1 MITIMYLQF
10 PDNLLILLNFF
21 WYVIMYADAS
31 FGPMIELGP
40 VDQTKDVKVRSGKR
54 KEKITHTYKYLR

>member
-10 PDNLLILLNFF
+10 PDNLLILLVFF

-31 FGPMIELGP
+31 FGPMIELSP
-40 VDQTKDVKVRSGKR
+40 VDQTKDVRGQVR
-54 KEKITHTYKYLR
+54 